1 MARKDFSLQESR
13 VMRRV
18 VDTLV
23 TRVGMPRRMAE
34 RIAAEHM
41 REERMARLERHAA
54 TMMHAVCR
62 G

>member
-1 MARKDFSLQESR
+1 MEFTPQERR

-18 VDTLV
+18 EDTLIAA
-23 TRVGMPRRMAE
+23 GMPRHMAE
-34 RIAAEHM
+34 RIVAEHM
-41 REERMARLERHAA
+41 REERMRLVEAHAA